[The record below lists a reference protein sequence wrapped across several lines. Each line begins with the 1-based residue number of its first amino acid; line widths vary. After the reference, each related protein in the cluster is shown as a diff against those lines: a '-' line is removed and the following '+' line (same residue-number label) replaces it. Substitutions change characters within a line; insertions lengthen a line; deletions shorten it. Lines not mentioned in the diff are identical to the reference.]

1 MVRRET
7 WKCDCRVSLLGC
19 WTLRLN
25 ARELR
30 QYTLTVQATART
42 PLNYWSVL
50 FYKAC
55 NQSNQICGC
64 FFLFAFFFFWSGF
77 INCRK
82 RISRS
87 NSQCKFFPSA
97 YMCPV
102 HNLWIHTIML
112 TKRHYTQSKGV
123 VSEFLFSLS
132 VSTLLLLSIMRQK
145 HHHPFIP
152 VWNIQQLGRV
162 MPHSKVCYSIGLSAL
177 SYAITDSLS
186 FWSICF
192 VTQPLKGL
200 SLLLLPLSPGPTL
213 PKSHEIM
220 FFSLNFSWQVD
231 NILTCLPTG

>member
-1 MVRRET
+1 MLCYR
-7 WKCDCRVSLLGC
+7 
-19 WTLRLN
+19 
-25 ARELR
+25 
-30 QYTLTVQATART
+30 
-42 PLNYWSVL
+42 
-50 FYKAC
+50 AC

-64 FFLFAFFFFWSGF
+64 FFVCFFFFEVVLLTVEKEFHAAILSANFSLVPICVLYTISVF
-77 INCRK
+77 I
-82 RISRS
+82 
-87 NSQCKFFPSA
+87 PSCWPRDA
-97 YMCPV
+97 T
-102 HNLWIHTIML
+102 HRAKEWFAL
-112 TKRHYTQSKGV
+112 
-123 VSEFLFSLS
+123 SEFLFSLS

-220 FFSLNFSWQVD
+220 FFSLNFSWQID